1 MPTDHAQQHFEI
13 ACTEHAPVEVHL
25 QFEDGFAS
33 VIAARLLA
41 QGEGT
46 VTVEFTGASDDLG
59 DVRIGNRYTATFE
72 SEGETLAFRGEVV
85 GAQTEINEDPV
96 RTTIELTRG
105 EVRDAGEDSTLA
117 A

>member
-72 SEGETLAFRGEVV
+72 SEGETLAFQFHFFLV
-85 GAQTEINEDPV
+85 PV
-96 RTTIELTRG
+96 LLRANGVTGNATYRRTDDG
-105 EVRDAGEDSTLA
+105 S
-117 A
+117 